1 MSFLKTLF
9 GGGDIIKTVGNV
21 VDEFV
26 TTDEERLELEA
37 EIAKTKMNYNLEM
50 QKLSVKE
57 RELMVQDVSSARTM
71 QAQVQSSEHASTLSK
86 NIVPMMAIVTTVL
99 TFALFFWL
107 LKDDGTTLT
116 GGKKDVVLY
125 ILGALSAIT
134 TQIFSFYFGSS
145 QGSSDKNKIME
156 KMRSGK
162 G

>member
-1 MSFLKTLF
+1 MSFWTSLF
-9 GGGDIIKTVGNV
+9 GGGDLIKTVGDV

-37 EIAKTKMNYNLEM
+37 EIAKTKMNYNLEI
-50 QKLSVKE
+50 QKLSTREK
-57 RELMVQDVSSARTM
+57 ELMVQDVSSARAM
-71 QAQVQSSEHASTLSK
+71 QAQTQASEHASGLAK
-86 NIVPMMAIVTTVL
+86 NIVPMMAIVTTIL

-145 QGSSDKNKIME
+145 QGSSDKNKMLE
-156 KMRSGK
+156 KMRDK
-162 G
+162 GQ